1 MATVNKATSSR
12 KSTFV
17 FQGTVLKL
25 GAATMRTVPVD
36 KNTAIVHVEQV
47 LEAPQNLSR
56 YAGRDITVQ
65 LAPRGKAAVGHQ
77 LIFHT
82 AGWMFG
88 DSIAVRAEKQE
99 PVKRTLSAARSR
111 GIDPIRQRDDREMHE
126 RVAAADLVVLGKV
139 VAVKLPGESEVAARA
154 TRTARAMAPANVK
167 PVSEHDPK
175 WREAVVEVDQVQK
188 GQHRPN
194 RVTVLFPSSTDV
206 RWYKAPKFTAG
217 QQGFFALHKA
227 KIKES
232 ERLDTRAR
240 ALTVAPADKEVEV
253 YTALHPADFQPVAH
267 EERIRGAI
275 ARASVAK
282 PIKGR

>member
-1 MATVNKATSSR
+1 MVKAKATSSR

-47 LEAPQNLSR
+47 LEAPHNLSR
-56 YAGRDITVQ
+56 YAGHDITVQ
-65 LAPRGKAAVGHQ
+65 LASRSKAAVGHQ

-88 DSIAVRAEKQE
+88 DSVAVRAEKQA
-99 PVKRTLSAARSR
+99 PVPRTLSAAQSR

-126 RVAAADLVVLGKV
+126 RVAAADLVVSGKV
-139 VAVKLPGESEVAARA
+139 VAVQLPGESKVAAR
-154 TRTARAMAPANVK
+154 TVRGPVPANLA

-188 GQHRPN
+188 GRHGPS

-227 KIKES
+227 KMKES
-232 ERLDTRAR
+232 ERLDTRSR
-240 ALTVAPADKEVEV
+240 ALAAAPSDKEVEV
-253 YTALHPADFQPVAH
+253 YTALHPADFQPFAQ
-267 EERIRGAI
+267 EDRIRGAI
-275 ARASVAK
+275 ARAPAAK
-282 PIKGR
+282 SIKGR